1 MAKSQHSLRLNEASD
16 RGQSALHGPGRRSG
30 LWKTAIV
37 TAVWYLLVVLTICY
51 FLYDQPYPTEE
62 GKPSRH
68 TVIAETD
75 LEIED
80 VEATQKKRAK
90 LREDRPELWILD
102 DQVKTDA
109 LLKINVFIDILKET
123 RPRNLNDLEKF
134 RAQLRDQNGIDISA
148 ESASQFMARR
158 LAALKYPLT
167 WSVLQRDLNA
177 IVQELLGEY
186 AIVNDTIRYQSH
198 FGSGN
203 LELIDPVLFEPV
215 LSPRE
220 SWPPGRVLDMMDGGV
235 RDHLLN
241 VSLPRLYPNKSFEEL
256 RLACSELILN
266 VVSAN
271 LDYDRYQT
279 VERYKLMERELEHS
293 PLMKSYVRGET
304 IVKKGNSLSRLQ
316 VQALEELNSRRIDQ
330 MTMKLIGILLIT
342 TIIFIAV
349 GLYLV
354 MFSSQ
359 TELSTTTITLYT
371 LPPFLALVIG
381 YAWHIGPG
389 DPWTTLLFPSAMTG
403 VLAALLIR
411 PQVAFILVL
420 VSSCLFGITM
430 EQDLDFLVMALAGG
444 FCAVLAS
451 RQIRVRIHWIR
462 AGLKVGIVNM
472 VTLGML
478 MLIRAKVPEM
488 WHIEILIIFLNG
500 LLYPFVSIIL
510 LTVFEK
516 WFGVVTDLS
525 LIELTGDQNGLL
537 VQLEEAAPGTYQH
550 VLNVTKLAEAAA
562 QEIGANYL
570 LVRAGA
576 MFHDIGKT
584 IKPQYYTENQV
595 SLEDKKV
602 HSRISPY
609 MSVLIIRN
617 HVKEGLDIGRKWKLP
632 KKVLDFIPE
641 HHGTSLIS
649 YFYEQAMRR
658 YEESETM
665 DPVREE
671 DFRYPGPRPQSI
683 ESAIVLIADSVEA
696 ICASRF
702 IGGQVSE
709 DELRRTVQEA
719 ITMRFND
726 GQFDICNLTM
736 HDLFRI
742 RESLVRTLKARYH
755 FRITYPE
762 PQKRAQ
768 PQSKGR
774 ETTNTSIAV
783 VGPGN
788 AA

>member
-1 MAKSQHSLRLNEASD
+1 MAKNEKTLRLNKASD
-16 RGQSALHGPGRRSG
+16 TKHSGSEGFGQRHKH
-30 LWKTAIV
+30 WKTAVV
-37 TAVWYLLVVLTICY
+37 TAVWYVLVVLTTCY
-51 FLYDQPYPTEE
+51 FLYDLPYPTEE
-62 GKPSRH
+62 GSVSRQ
-68 TVIAETD
+68 TVMAETE
-75 LEIED
+75 LEITD
-80 VEATQKKRAK
+80 VEATREKRRK
-90 LREDRPELWILD
+90 LQEKRPEIWILD
-102 DQVKTDA
+102 DQVETDA
-109 LLKINVFIDILKET
+109 HSRVNVFIDLLKET
-123 RPRNLNDLEKF
+123 KPGDIDELEKF
-134 RAQLRDQNGIDISA
+134 RTQLGEQNDILISA

-167 WSVLQRDLNA
+167 WSILQRDLN
-177 IVQELLGEY
+177 ILVHELLSEY
-186 AIVNDTIRYQSH
+186 AIINDKTLYQSH
-198 FGSGN
+198 FGNGT
-203 LELIDPVLFEPV
+203 LEIFNMTSIREP
-215 LSPRE
+215 LLPPR
-220 SWPPGRVLDMMDGGV
+220 RVLEWRSSV
-235 RDHLLN
+235 RDHLLT
-241 VSLPRLYPNKSFEEL
+241 VSLPALYPDKSYDAL
-256 RLACSELILN
+256 RLACSELVVN

-271 LDYDRYQT
+271 LNYDRAKT
-279 VERYKLMERELEHS
+279 TERFIMMERGLES
-293 PLMKSYVRGET
+293 NPVTKSYGPGET
-304 IVKKGNSLSRLQ
+304 IVKKGESLTLLQ
-316 VQALEELNSRRIDQ
+316 AHALADLNSRRIDK

-342 TIIFIAV
+342 SIIFTAV

-359 TELSTTTITLYT
+359 AELNTTTITLHA

-381 YAWHIGPG
+381 HAWDVVG
-389 DPWTTLLFPSAMTG
+389 DPWTTLLFPSAMIGT
-403 VLAALLIR
+403 LTALLIR

-420 VSSCLFGITM
+420 VTSCLFGITM
-430 EQDLDFLVMALAGG
+430 EQDLDFLVIALASG
-444 FCAVLAS
+444 FCSVLAS
-451 RQIRVRIHWIR
+451 RQIRARIHWLR

-478 MLIRAKVPEM
+478 MLIRAQVPEI
-488 WHIEILIIFLNG
+488 WHIEILIVFLNG

-516 WFGVVTDLS
+516 GFGVVTDLS
-525 LIELTGDQNGLL
+525 LIELTGDKNDLL
-537 VQLEEAAPGTYQH
+537 AQLEEAAPGTYQH
-550 VLNVTKLAEAAA
+550 VLNVAKLAEAAA

-576 MFHDIGKT
+576 MFHDIGKM
-584 IKPQYYTENQV
+584 IKPKYYTENQV

-602 HSRISPY
+602 HSRITPY

-649 YFYEQAMRR
+649 YFFEQAMRR
-658 YEESETM
+658 YEESEAV
-665 DPVREE
+665 DPVREQ

-702 IGGQVSE
+702 TGGQVSV

-719 ITMRFND
+719 ITTRFND

-762 PQKRAQ
+762 QQKRTQ
-768 PQSKGR
+768 PQPKDR
-774 ETTNTSIAV
+774 EITKTSIAV